1 MWLNKRKDL
10 EGGAMLKVSGHRPVI
25 RLDLF
30 KMVLAWF
37 MQCRSN
43 AKNKMRDMFQPSKWR
58 PIL

>member
-1 MWLNKRKDL
+1 
-10 EGGAMLKVSGHRPVI
+10 MLKVSGHRPVI

-30 KMVLAWF
+30 KVVLAWF

-58 PIL
+58 PVL